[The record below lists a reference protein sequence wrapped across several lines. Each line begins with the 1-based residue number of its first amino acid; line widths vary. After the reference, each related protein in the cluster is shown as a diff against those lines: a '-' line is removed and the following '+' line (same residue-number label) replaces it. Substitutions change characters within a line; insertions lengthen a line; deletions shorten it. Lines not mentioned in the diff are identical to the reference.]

1 MNDLVTN
8 HNGTLVTTQNDIST
22 LTNNNENSIQKLIRI
37 YKADLEEFGVL
48 EFENQLIVNS
58 KNAKNYKKIYFLNEQ
73 QATLLLTYMKNSE
86 KVRNAKKV
94 LVYAFYQM
102 KEKLKNLEQ
111 EQMQKLV
118 FRQSL
123 GYKSQL
129 EQQKT
134 NFNNE
139 IKALKYDLIQ
149 TKDELDICK
158 GALEVLKRRKDFSNE
173 ENLRLL
179 QKELAKYGLVIF
191 NELDFA
197 LWSENLTK
205 NIIGET
211 KRRLDDLINYNYQ
224 ILKNKFNKRLNIKE
238 TKCYK

>member
-1 MNDLVTN
+1 
-8 HNGTLVTTQNDIST
+8 
-22 LTNNNENSIQKLIRI
+22 
-37 YKADLEEFGVL
+37 
-48 EFENQLIVNS
+48 
-58 KNAKNYKKIYFLNEQ
+58 
-73 QATLLLTYMKNSE
+73 
-86 KVRNAKKV
+86 
-94 LVYAFYQM
+94 M
-102 KEKLKNLEQ
+102 KEKLRSLEQ
-111 EQMQKLV
+111 EQERARFKVLSSENQRLNSLNHH
-118 FRQSL
+118 QSL

-129 EQQKT
+129 AQQKT
-134 NFNNE
+134 NFKNQ
-139 IKALKYDLIQ
+139 IKALKYDLNQ

-224 ILKNKFNKRLNIKE
+224 ILKDKFNKRLNIKE
-238 TKCYK
+238 FKAHMDFVLCLEALQTKSN

>member
-1 MNDLVTN
+1 MQLQLTFPHTELQGAFPANVKFLFYFLEIDTKFADWINRRISHYSFIENQDYIIKEVFTGRRPRKEYYVT
-8 HNGTLVTTQNDIST
+8 LDMAKELCMVE
-22 LTNNNENSIQKLIRI
+22 NNEKGRQARR
-37 YKADLEEFGVL
+37 
-48 EFENQLIVNS
+48 
-58 KNAKNYKKIYFLNEQ
+58 YFIEC
-73 QATLLLTYMKNSE
+73 E
-86 KVRNAKKV
+86 KR
-94 LVYAFYQM
+94 
-102 KEKLKNLEQ
+102 LKNLEQ
-111 EQMQKLV
+111 EKMQKLA
-118 FRQSL
+118 FHQSL

-149 TKDELDICK
+149 TKEELDACK
-158 GALEVLKRRKDFSNE
+158 GALEVLKRRKDFNNE

-179 QKELAKYGLVIF
+179 QEELAKYGLVIF

-211 KRRLDDLINYNYQ
+211 KRKLDDLTRHNYEL
-224 ILKNKFNKRLNIKE
+224 LKEKFDKRISYFKD
-238 TKCYK
+238 KK

>member
-1 MNDLVTN
+1 MQNITLIPIANQTIGAEINSVNAREIYKYIKITSNFAEWINRRISHYNFIENQDYIIELVYTK
-8 HNGTLVTTQNDIST
+8 GRPRKEYYVTLDMAKELCMVE
-22 LTNNNENSIQKLIRI
+22 NNEKGRQARR
-37 YKADLEEFGVL
+37 
-48 EFENQLIVNS
+48 
-58 KNAKNYKKIYFLNEQ
+58 YFIDC
-73 QATLLLTYMKNSE
+73 E
-86 KVRNAKKV
+86 KR
-94 LVYAFYQM
+94 
-102 KEKLKNLEQ
+102 LKNLEQ
-111 EQMQKLV
+111 EQMQKLA
-118 FRQSL
+118 FHQSL

-149 TKDELDICK
+149 TKEELDACK
-158 GALEVLKRRKDFSNE
+158 GALEVLKRRKDFNNE

-179 QKELAKYGLVIF
+179 QEELAKYGLVIF

-211 KRRLDDLINYNYQ
+211 KRKLDDLTRHNYEL
-224 ILKNKFNKRLNIKE
+224 LKEKFDKRISYFKD
-238 TKCYK
+238 KK